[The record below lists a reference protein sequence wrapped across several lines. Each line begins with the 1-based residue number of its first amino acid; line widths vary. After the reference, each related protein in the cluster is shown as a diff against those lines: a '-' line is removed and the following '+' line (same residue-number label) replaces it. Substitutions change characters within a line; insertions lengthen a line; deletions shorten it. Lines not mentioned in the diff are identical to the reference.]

1 VSRGEER
8 KREREEKKKKKG
20 WEPYSI
26 GEWRHGGWRDSFVS
40 RAVRH
45 GVTQSMSD
53 ETGLSVAS
61 QQSARLSRTSLF
73 DTT

>member
-1 VSRGEER
+1 M
-8 KREREEKKKKKG
+8 
-20 WEPYSI
+20 

-40 RAVRH
+40 RVVRH

-61 QQSARLSRTSLF
+61 QQSA
-73 DTT
+73 